1 MKLLLKIL
9 SGIFLCGASVYVVN
23 GDKEGVMIVFSAFI
37 ACLVLLD
44 LLESKWGVTRWKD
57 QK

>member
-44 LLESKWGVTRWKD
+44 LLESK
-57 QK
+57 